1 MMPKTKTEGK
11 GGKQKKDNQPKEEMP
26 KAQTEGETKET
37 VKEKSPAAV
46 EKNMDEMWEE
56 CASVQEEF
64 YRVLK
69 QKSHFK
75 MEKDK
80 AQRSWD
86 NSKRNLDEAKASM
99 RERLRLKQEAER
111 HRQAE
116 IKEHEQKLKQLE
128 TAHHN
133 EICELKVANVSRTSK
148 AQRGQVELEVVLQ
161 KKKHI
166 LQADMGERESCNKIF
181 IRKFKQRQQDE
192 LKELNDSYEKT
203 VREMEANYINKMKI
217 MAEENNQNTKTK
229 LDEID
234 KQMKMRIVSFVAAQ
248 SKAWRDLNKSVE
260 DKHHVCLEKE
270 RLETEV
276 EAAKGKG
283 ELLDQRLAAAVQ
295 KNKSITESL
304 QELEPKL
311 SESRA
316 QLVKER
322 KAMVKSLK
330 RGKEMSAHILRERRE
345 LYLKHQQLELKY
357 EQVQQEYDELQKR
370 QTEAILDVQQKSGLK
385 ALVLE
390 RKIKAMTEM
399 QEKEQLE
406 LWVALAFGQGDQPAA
421 KNIKELLE
429 SKDATIRALKAIV
442 SRDLKEYNDLV
453 KNAAVLGIFVDT
465 WLPMGDIKKNVR
477 NASEDSVPL
486 QSKNFDNLM
495 QELTA
500 LCISE
505 DDSVQKDDL
514 GLNPVSASPDGE
526 HLQLSGASGWAQV
539 PIPTESEDGGSCVS
553 DQQAMVTTRA
563 TDDSLLDEN
572 VTLPDSGLIHSH
584 Q

>member
-1 MMPKTKTEGK
+1 MM
-11 GGKQKKDNQPKEEMP
+11 
-26 KAQTEGETKET
+26 TEGETKET
-37 VKEKSPAAV
+37 VKEKSPAV
-46 EKNMDEMWEE
+46 LDGPSKNKDEMWEE
-56 CASVQEEF
+56 CASVQDELN
-64 YRVLK
+64 RVLK
-69 QKSHFK
+69 QKGDFK

-99 RERLRLKQEAER
+99 RERLRLKQEGER

-133 EICELKVANVSRTSK
+133 EICELKVANISRTSK
-148 AQRGQVELEVVLQ
+148 TQRGQVESELVLQ
-161 KKKHI
+161 KKKNI

-203 VREMEANYINKMKI
+203 VREMEANYINTMKI
-217 MAEENNQNTKTK
+217 MAKEHNQNTQTT

-234 KQMKMRIVSFVAAQ
+234 KQMKMRIVSVVAAQ
-248 SKAWRDLNKSVE
+248 NKSWRDLNKSVA

-270 RLETEV
+270 RLETEL

-283 ELLDQRLAAAVQ
+283 ELLDWRLAAAVQ

-311 SESRA
+311 SESRT

-322 KAMVKSLK
+322 KAMAKSLK
-330 RGKEMSAHILRERRE
+330 RGKEMSAHILGERRE

-406 LWVALAFGQGDQPAA
+406 LWVALTFGQGDQTAA
-421 KNIKELLE
+421 KNIRELFV
-429 SKDATIRALKAIV
+429 SKDATTRALKAAV
-442 SRDLKEYNDLV
+442 SRDLKVYDDIV
-453 KNAAVLGIFVDT
+453 KNAAVLGIFADT
-465 WLPMGDIKKNVR
+465 WLPMGEVTVR

-500 LCISE
+500 LCISV
-505 DDSVQKDDL
+505 DDSVQKDAL
-514 GLNPVSASPDGE
+514 GPNPVSAAPGSE
-526 HLQLSGASGWAQV
+526 RLQLSGASGWVQV

-553 DQQAMVTTRA
+553 DQQSMVTPRA

-572 VTLPDSGLIHSH
+572 VTLPDS
-584 Q
+584 

>member
-1 MMPKTKTEGK
+1 MMPKKTKGK
-11 GGKQKKDNQPKEEMP
+11 GGKQKKDSQPKEEMP

-37 VKEKSPAAV
+37 VKEKSPAV
-46 EKNMDEMWEE
+46 LDGPSKNKDEMWEE
-56 CASVQEEF
+56 CASVQDELN
-64 YRVLK
+64 RVLK
-69 QKSHFK
+69 QKGDFK

-99 RERLRLKQEAER
+99 RERLRLKQEGER

-133 EICELKVANVSRTSK
+133 EICELKVANISRTSK
-148 AQRGQVELEVVLQ
+148 TQRGQVESELVLQ
-161 KKKHI
+161 KKKNI

-203 VREMEANYINKMKI
+203 VREMEANYINTMKI
-217 MAEENNQNTKTK
+217 MAKEHNQNTQTT

-234 KQMKMRIVSFVAAQ
+234 KQMKMRIVSVVAAQ
-248 SKAWRDLNKSVE
+248 NKSWRDLNKSVA

-270 RLETEV
+270 RLETEL

-283 ELLDQRLAAAVQ
+283 ELLDWRLAAAVQ

-311 SESRA
+311 SESRT

-322 KAMVKSLK
+322 KAMAKSLK
-330 RGKEMSAHILRERRE
+330 
-345 LYLKHQQLELKY
+345 
-357 EQVQQEYDELQKR
+357 VQQEYDELQKR

-406 LWVALAFGQGDQPAA
+406 LWVALTFGQGDQTAA
-421 KNIKELLE
+421 KNIRELFV
-429 SKDATIRALKAIV
+429 SKDATTRALKAAV
-442 SRDLKEYNDLV
+442 SRDLKVYDDIV
-453 KNAAVLGIFVDT
+453 KNAAVLGIFADT
-465 WLPMGDIKKNVR
+465 WLPMGEVTVR

-500 LCISE
+500 LCISV
-505 DDSVQKDDL
+505 DDSVQKDAL
-514 GLNPVSASPDGE
+514 GPNPVSAAPGSE
-526 HLQLSGASGWAQV
+526 RLQLSGASGWVQV

-553 DQQAMVTTRA
+553 DQQSMVTPRA

-572 VTLPDSGLIHSH
+572 VTLPDS
-584 Q
+584 

>member
-26 KAQTEGETKET
+26 KAQPSKTEGETKET

-421 KNIKELLE
+421 KNIK
-429 SKDATIRALKAIV
+429 
-442 SRDLKEYNDLV
+442 
-453 KNAAVLGIFVDT
+453 
-465 WLPMGDIKKNVR
+465 
-477 NASEDSVPL
+477 
-486 QSKNFDNLM
+486 NFDNLM

>member
-26 KAQTEGETKET
+26 KAQPSKTEGETKET

-330 RGKEMSAHILRERRE
+330 
-345 LYLKHQQLELKY
+345 
-357 EQVQQEYDELQKR
+357 VQQEYDELQKR

>member
-1 MMPKTKTEGK
+1 MMPKKTKGK
-11 GGKQKKDNQPKEEMP
+11 GGKQKKDNRPKEEIP
-26 KAQTEGETKET
+26 KAQPSKIEGETKET
-37 VKEKSPAAV
+37 VKEKSPAV
-46 EKNMDEMWEE
+46 LDGPSKNKDEMWEE
-56 CASVQEEF
+56 CASVQGEF
-64 YRVLK
+64 SMVLK
-69 QKSHFK
+69 QKWHFK

-80 AQRSWD
+80 AQRYWD

-111 HRQAE
+111 HHQAE

-133 EICELKVANVSRTSK
+133 EICELKVANISRTSK
-148 AQRGQVELEVVLQ
+148 TQRGQVESELVLQ
-161 KKKHI
+161 KKKNI

-203 VREMEANYINKMKI
+203 VREMEANYINTMKI
-217 MAEENNQNTKTK
+217 MAKEHNQNTQTT

-234 KQMKMRIVSFVAAQ
+234 KQMKMRIVSVVAAQ
-248 SKAWRDLNKSVE
+248 NKAWRDLNKSVA

-270 RLETEV
+270 RLETEL

-283 ELLDQRLAAAVQ
+283 ELLDWRLAAAVQ

-311 SESRA
+311 SESRT

-322 KAMVKSLK
+322 KAMAKSLK
-330 RGKEMSAHILRERRE
+330 
-345 LYLKHQQLELKY
+345 
-357 EQVQQEYDELQKR
+357 VQQEYDELQKR

-390 RKIKAMTEM
+390 RKLKAMTEM

-406 LWVALAFGQGDQPAA
+406 LWVALTFGQGDQTAA
-421 KNIKELLE
+421 KNIKELFV
-429 SKDATIRALKAIV
+429 SKDATVRALKAAV
-442 SRDLKEYNDLV
+442 SRDLKVYDDIV

-465 WLPMGDIKKNVR
+465 WLPMGEVTMR
-477 NASEDSVPL
+477 NASEHSVPL
-486 QSKNFDNLM
+486 QGKNFDNLM

-500 LCISE
+500 LCISG
-505 DDSVQKDDL
+505 DDSVQKDSL
-514 GLNPVSASPDGE
+514 GLNTVSASPDSE
-526 HLQLSGASGWAQV
+526 RLQLSGASGWVQV

-553 DQQAMVTTRA
+553 DQQSMVTPRA
-563 TDDSLLDEN
+563 TDDSVLDEN
-572 VTLPDSGLIHSH
+572 VTLPDS
-584 Q
+584 